1 MPETLLDAETSMTGT
16 RVSVIKELSVV
27 WERKRSKHWE
37 IVLIS
42 QMSQS
47 LDCNGNRGRAASRP
61 WIPAFSGGTFT
72 K

>member
-27 WERKRSKHWE
+27 WERKK
-37 IVLIS
+37 
-42 QMSQS
+42 
-47 LDCNGNRGRAASRP
+47 
-61 WIPAFSGGTFT
+61 